1 MVGCRH
7 TASKHNT
14 GVAGGHLPPAFLSDF
29 FLKSQGKE
37 SRPVQRNSRA
47 AGAQSTS
54 RWGKAPEAQRTAE
67 LSFSFS
73 DLQSYKNW
81 AVLFLASL
89 GM

>member
-1 MVGCRH
+1 
-7 TASKHNT
+7 
-14 GVAGGHLPPAFLSDF
+14 
-29 FLKSQGKE
+29 
-37 SRPVQRNSRA
+37 VQRNSRA